1 MSAVKQTAVNVIPES
16 PSRVLIAEDE
26 HLVAVELTRSL
37 ASTGLTTVGPV
48 SSGDAAIALAI
59 NTSPD
64 IALLDVNMPG
74 RSGISVAKELFETRC
89 IPSVII
95 SAYSDEEFIKG
106 AQESGVFAY
115 LVKPVADEQLRA
127 ALRIAWS
134 RYRDL
139 MNSRS
144 EADDLRQRLA
154 DRRVIESAKWILV
167 SKKGMSEPDAMRA
180 LQKHARD
187 SRKTLVEVAQ
197 GLIDADSLLDP
208 RPPTTEN

>member
-1 MSAVKQTAVNVIPES
+1 MPTSKEQTPKALPEA
-16 PSRVLIAEDE
+16 PARVLIAEDE

-37 ASTGLTTVGPV
+37 ASTGMITIGPV
-48 SSGDAAIALAI
+48 SDGESAIALAG
-59 NTSPD
+59 TTMPD

-74 RSGISVAKELFETRC
+74 RNGIAVAKELFDTRG
-89 IPSVII
+89 IPTVII

-115 LVKPVADEQLRA
+115 LVKPVQDEQLHA
-127 ALRIAWS
+127 AIRIAWA

-139 MNSRS
+139 KASRS
-144 EADDLRQRLA
+144 ETEDLKQRLA

-167 SKKGMSEPDAMRA
+167 SKKGMSEPEAMRA

-197 GLIDADSLLDP
+197 GLIEADSLLDP
-208 RPPTTEN
+208 RTPTSES

>member
-1 MSAVKQTAVNVIPES
+1 MSVVKQTAVNVIPES